1 MKKIFNFLYKN
12 NFLFIFLLLEFICF
26 LLIINNDSYQSS
38 KIINSANVVSAS
50 IYRISA
56 NTKEYLLLKE
66 ENELLA
72 SENNFL
78 KSNMRLGY
86 ALIPLKN
93 HKKIDTLYR
102 QEYIFINAK
111 VINNS
116 VNKRNNYLTLNV
128 GSKQG
133 VSQDNAVIGNR
144 GIVGVVK
151 AVSNNYASVMSLL
164 HKDVI
169 VPCQLKKEGIN
180 GTLLWNGLDSRYCD
194 LIDIPTHA
202 KLKRGDTVVT
212 SSFSSIFPEGI
223 LVGFVESH
231 ERKQNESFYTVKIKL
246 STDFKNPNHVSVV
259 KFIHKAEK
267 DSLEI
272 NSQSQSGK

>member
-12 NFLFIFLLLEFICF
+12 NFFFIFLLLEFICF
-26 LLIINNDSYQSS
+26 LLIINNDGYQSS
-38 KIINSANVVSAS
+38 KIINSANVVSAN
-50 IYRISA
+50 IYRISS

-72 SENNFL
+72 AENNFL
-78 KSNMRLGY
+78 KSNMKLGY
-86 ALIPLKN
+86 ALIPLRN

-102 QEYIFINAK
+102 QEYVFINAK
-111 VINNS
+111 VINSS

-151 AVSNNYASVMSLL
+151 AVSGNYASVMSLL

-180 GTLLWNGLDSRYCD
+180 GTLLWNGLDCRYCD

-202 KLKRGDTVVT
+202 KLKSGDTVVT
-212 SSFSSIFPEGI
+212 SSLSSIFPEGI

-259 KFIHKAEK
+259 KFIHKSEK